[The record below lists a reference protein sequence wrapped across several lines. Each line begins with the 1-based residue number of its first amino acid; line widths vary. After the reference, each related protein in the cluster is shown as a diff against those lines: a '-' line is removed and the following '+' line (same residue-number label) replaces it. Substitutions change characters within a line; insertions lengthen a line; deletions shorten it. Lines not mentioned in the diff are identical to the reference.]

1 MENTNKTLRLIIENN
16 QLVELDA
23 NLINMMNLS
32 KHQIGK
38 LL

>member
-16 QLVELDA
+16 QLVELDP
-23 NLINMMNLS
+23 NLINMINLS
-32 KHQIGK
+32 QQQIGK